1 MKKNLDFHPYTVSF
15 IALTLIYILSGT
27 GIHGDDYRVIIDMN
41 ANNVWSPYSLGVDKL
56 NSMIF
61 NLPTYYGFWWAYYIF
76 GLEYQFAYDIVKIV
90 SHGLAIYM
98 VYKFAKDYLPND
110 RALLA
115 SIVFIFYPLHDSTTY
130 WYMTLPYIFVPA
142 ILLYAHHLV
151 RRNAIWLASP
161 LLFIGSIA
169 LYASPPYV
177 FGLASIFAFEKKFKK
192 AIIFI
197 IPGIFYLA
205 FYFFIKLNYPDVDDR
220 MDSNLTIAVYLKTI
234 IIQFISFIEASIG
247 PSYWLKVIFSVNS
260 MSLLSIIV
268 TTVLASFFLTKVRI
282 FFQKHTPSKPLFYG
296 LVCIIIFSFALY
308 SLTGRYSHS
317 PFNLGNRTT
326 VYGSLLIAFL
336 LATFLPAN
344 KKSVIFLLI
353 IFLMPSFGL
362 SDHWKS
368 WNVHQKIIIK
378 NIKNNQELKK
388 IEFDSTLIVIRNI
401 YSKLGPFAHIEFFSM
416 PWNVNAI
423 FQDNVKTKNVV
434 ALTPNVVI
442 KDGYIINSKFGSK
455 YSLNGKLYVYDSERD
470 QVRDISFKDV
480 PELIKQ
486 QPGVLRHWVQLFKDT
501 WIQDILILLSPRL
514 SYLFV

>member
-1 MKKNLDFHPYTVSF
+1 
-15 IALTLIYILSGT
+15 
-27 GIHGDDYRVIIDMN
+27 
-41 ANNVWSPYSLGVDKL
+41 
-56 NSMIF
+56 
-61 NLPTYYGFWWAYYIF
+61 
-76 GLEYQFAYDIVKIV
+76 
-90 SHGLAIYM
+90 
-98 VYKFAKDYLPND
+98 
-110 RALLA
+110 
-115 SIVFIFYPLHDSTTY
+115 
-130 WYMTLPYIFVPA
+130 
-142 ILLYAHHLV
+142 
-151 RRNAIWLASP
+151 
-161 LLFIGSIA
+161 
-169 LYASPPYV
+169 
-177 FGLASIFAFEKKFKK
+177 
-192 AIIFI
+192 
-197 IPGIFYLA
+197 
-205 FYFFIKLNYPDVDDR
+205 
-220 MDSNLTIAVYLKTI
+220 
-234 IIQFISFIEASIG
+234 
-247 PSYWLKVIFSVNS
+247 